1 MAKMNISLPDEMKAF
16 VEDQASRKGF
26 STASEYVRAI
36 IREAKE
42 RDGQRERLDALL
54 LDGLNSGAGTP
65 LVKTD
70 WDRIRREG
78 AKLIAKRKRSQR

>member
-1 MAKMNISLPDEMKAF
+1 MWDAKDPCDGEDE
-16 VEDQASRKGF
+16 QA
-26 STASEYVRAI
+26 
-36 IREAKE
+36 

-54 LDGLNSGAGTP
+54 LDGLNSGAATP
-65 LVKTD
+65 LVKAD